1 MLKTEK
7 SWIGCTANWNKPGP
21 DEDFWI
27 IRDADQEELARFPYN
42 MGEHG
47 VMAVVHSVRAL
58 EKAAWEAGKEFGSQ
72 AMMAAGRQ
80 KLQEMADAY
89 NKLDAHNTYLADKL
103 EDLIGDKG

>member
-1 MLKTEK
+1 MDIEK

-27 IRDADQEELARFPYN
+27 IRNANQQELARFPYN

-47 VMAVVHSVRAL
+47 VMAVVHAVRDL
-58 EKAAWEAGKEFGSQ
+58 EKASFESGREFGSQ

-80 KLQEMADAY
+80 KLKEMADAY